1 MVTTDPAGTQRKIP
15 IRLDSAAVR
24 RYPAGMRWLPLL
36 LLLLPAGCAS
46 AGGQFVVPPES
57 ALRLPLREKL
67 TGMVQQCLKRD
78 GWTGTVATSETT
90 GVLATQVSEG
100 WFEDRVVIDVT
111 AHTPDGE
118 PFLIPAADYSP
129 VLTAVRKK
137 LVTFVESEGGVAVD
151 WWTIEAHGERT
162 LVFLYRHEESKGTLR
177 LRVRPRADD
186 RPEEL
191 VTRFEMTLREQ

>member
-1 MVTTDPAGTQRKIP
+1 M
-15 IRLDSAAVR
+15 R
-24 RYPAGMRWLPLL
+24 RFPLL
-36 LLLLPAGCAS
+36 LLLLAGCAS
-46 AGGQFVVPPES
+46 TGGQFVVPPES
-57 ALRLPLREKL
+57 ALRLPIREKVPEFL
-67 TGMVQQCLKRD
+67 AQCLKRD
-78 GWTGTVATSETT
+78 GWTGAVATSETT

-111 AHTPDGE
+111 ARTPDGE
-118 PFLIPAADYSP
+118 PLLIPVSDYPP

-137 LVTFVESEGGVAVD
+137 LVTFVEAQGGVAVD

-162 LVFLYRHEESKGTLR
+162 LVFLYRIDESRGTVR
-177 LRVRPRADD
+177 LRVRSRAED

>member
-1 MVTTDPAGTQRKIP
+1 MR
-15 IRLDSAAVR
+15 RLPFFV
-24 RYPAGMRWLPLL
+24 LVL
-36 LLLLPAGCAS
+36 AGCAS
-46 AGGQFVVPPES
+46 PGGQFVVPPES
-57 ALRLPLREKL
+57 LLRVPLREKL
-67 TGMVQQCLKRD
+67 TGMVEQSLKRD
-78 GWTGTVATSETT
+78 GWTGAVATSETT

-111 AHTPDGE
+111 ARTPNGE
-118 PFLIPAADYSP
+118 PLLIPVSDYSP

-137 LVTFVESEGGVAVD
+137 LVTFVEAEGGVAVD

-162 LVFLYRHEESKGTLR
+162 LVFLYRHEESRGTMR